1 MPTAEFGGACQT
13 AGMGEPVRI
22 ADAAKSLIDRVDY
35 LQDHG
40 VVVPV
45 LLAEE
50 VDKLRETLATPIHL
64 SLDAATALLELAQV
78 TDPEGRAPEEQAAL
92 DYLADQVSAEAAS
105 L

>member
-1 MPTAEFGGACQT
+1 
-13 AGMGEPVRI
+13 VRI
-22 ADAAKSLIDRVDY
+22 ADAAKSLIDRVDF

-50 VDKLRETLATPIHL
+50 VDKLRETLATPIRL

-78 TDPEGRAPEEQAAL
+78 TDPSGRAPEEQAAL
-92 DYLADQVSAEAAS
+92 DYLADQVSAEAGS